1 MKKKEIAQCKFSK
14 EKKGGKKGL
23 KKNTEKSTKDWRQL
37 PVDKTN
43 KYLGSRHCVVY
54 TSCKPHKDG
63 PKHEIKREN
72 KIKTIPEYSNP
83 LIVDTSTSKIF
94 KKGIRSDESVSPF
107 PP

>member
-23 KKNTEKSTKDWRQL
+23 KKNTEKSTKDL
-37 PVDKTN
+37 F
-43 KYLGSRHCVVY
+43 LCVVY

-63 PKHEIKREN
+63 PKHEIKRGN
-72 KIKTIPEYSNP
+72 KIKTIPQYSNP

-94 KKGIRSDESVSPF
+94 KKRIRSDESVSPF